1 LVYLQTPSHPAPGSV
16 LWDSSSGQGVH
27 ETNPL
32 GEWERNDILTNPVR
46 LCRLGTS
53 GDYPGFDISDVKLYH
68 CGADEGGCDDY
79 VIDGELSCAQGY
91 ALTGEIS
98 VQQCTDSNPEVS
110 LSGCEPVVCSL
121 PAIQE
126 GYAFETGASISG
138 CDTVNG
144 CDDMVISGVTCD
156 ADYGLA
162 EGATLSAVSC
172 SLEDEFVELTGCTT
186 IVEVHMCGTVDEDHA
201 PAICATISEEL
212 GSTNPVDCVFGE
224 ECDVTDGT
232 RRFLQSGIRIV
243 TRASVPDAEKAIAI
257 LEHPDFLDNI
267 DWESAGLDDF
277 DVSLVH
283 AMQQP
288 TAAPSSSL
296 HVETATQAPTAPV
309 FATRETEYIIIGLLS
324 LIVVALFFHLCTRN
338 LASVQPK
345 LLDVENTM
353 EKPQSVSIVCT
364 DVNAKRS
371 PKSPDVVQLVVEAES
386 RTPTE

>member
-1 LVYLQTPSHPAPGSV
+1 MVYVLTEGNLAPGYTF
-16 LWDSSSGQGVH
+16 WDSSSGQGVH

-32 GEWERNDILTNPVR
+32 GEWERSDILTNPVR
-46 LCRLGTS
+46 LCRMGTS

-121 PAIQE
+121 PALQE

-232 RRFLQSGIRIV
+232 RRFLQSGIRII
-243 TRASVPDAEKAIAI
+243 TRASVPNAEEAIAI
-257 LEHPDFLDNI
+257 LEHPEFLDNI
-267 DWESAGLDDF
+267 DWESAGLGDLE
-277 DVSLVH
+277 VSLVS

-288 TAAPSSSL
+288 TAAPTSSPT
-296 HVETATQAPTAPV
+296 VETATEVQTITAY
-309 FATRETEYIIIGLLS
+309 ATRSETDYIIMGLLS
-324 LIVVALFFHLCTRN
+324 SIILILLLHLCIR
-338 LASVQPK
+338 
-345 LLDVENTM
+345 
-353 EKPQSVSIVCT
+353 
-364 DVNAKRS
+364 
-371 PKSPDVVQLVVEAES
+371 KSAP
-386 RTPTE
+386 